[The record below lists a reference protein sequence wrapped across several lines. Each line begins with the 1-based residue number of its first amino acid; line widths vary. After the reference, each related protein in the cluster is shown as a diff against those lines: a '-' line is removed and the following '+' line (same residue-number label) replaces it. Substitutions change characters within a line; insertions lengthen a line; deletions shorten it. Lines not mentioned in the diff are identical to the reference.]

1 MSEIIFRT
9 FLWQWD
15 MSVEYVRCNSNCS
28 RYFINYSQSGKK
40 QPYFSLEDA
49 INKQQCW
56 SYVEVQL
63 DSRPCKPLLQKYKI
77 LPFPW
82 QLYILVRIANSKDP
96 YQDCSMP
103 QDGGWFHPHCIIMYE
118 NIHRVQKSVKKMFM
132 EWHLHFV
139 GKVKNWPTDFTFLF
153 GYGLGQNFVLV
164 HLRDF
169 FFFRIRVGGWGAKI

>member
-1 MSEIIFRT
+1 
-9 FLWQWD
+9 

-77 LPFPW
+77 LPFTW

-118 NIHRVQKSVKKMFM
+118 NIHRVQKSVKKNVHGVASPLCG
-132 EWHLHFV
+132 E
-139 GKVKNWPTDFTFLF
+139 GKKLTNRLYFPFWIW
-153 GYGLGQNFVLV
+153 
-164 HLRDF
+164 
-169 FFFRIRVGGWGAKI
+169 IRPEFCIS